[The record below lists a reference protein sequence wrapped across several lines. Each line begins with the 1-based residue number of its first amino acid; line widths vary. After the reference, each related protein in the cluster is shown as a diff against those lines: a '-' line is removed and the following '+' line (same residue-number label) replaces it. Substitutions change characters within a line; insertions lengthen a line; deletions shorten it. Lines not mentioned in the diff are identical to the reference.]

1 MKKVSNKSGAAH
13 ENEASDREKERERE
27 KLDLQANA
35 ISWVISSFTV
45 IDPSNFWES

>member
-1 MKKVSNKSGAAH
+1 MKKVSDRSGAAH
-13 ENEASDREKERERE
+13 ANDREKEGERGE
-27 KLDLQANA
+27 LDLQVNA